1 MLEKSFIYYSK
12 DVVGCSYYIVTHFNV
27 ELAVKLM
34 SVHTMGVKAL
44 IVRQGSIP
52 LTRVVVTGKMSVSVW
67 QILDIQFLTEISR
80 WSAGTMD
87 IPVRS

>member
-1 MLEKSFIYYSK
+1 M
-12 DVVGCSYYIVTHFNV
+12 
-27 ELAVKLM
+27 KLM

-52 LTRVVVTGKMSVSVW
+52 LTRVVVTGKMSVSVR

-87 IPVRS
+87 IPVQS